1 MMIFS
6 FQNQRRFA
14 MNTYGKFAQDTWK
27 MLAPRQYELIVNP
40 EEWFTD
46 LGKEAENAV
55 GDLSVK
61 IAGQD
66 LPEESYLEKV
76 GRLNA
81 AKTQAEEIV
90 RVEMLTP
97 QAEELTEDEDQEP
110 SEMSLHLQ
118 FVKEMRELQQQAT
131 EELDQLE
138 RDSNLTQ

>member
-1 MMIFS
+1 
-6 FQNQRRFA
+6 

-40 EEWFTD
+40 EEWFTN

-61 IAGQD
+61 IAGKD
-66 LPEESYLEKV
+66 LQGESYLEKV

-131 EELDQLE
+131 EELDQLD
-138 RDSNLTQ
+138 RDSHLNQ

>member
-1 MMIFS
+1 
-6 FQNQRRFA
+6 

-27 MLAPRQYELIVNP
+27 MLAPAQYELIVNP
-40 EEWFTD
+40 EEWFTT

-66 LPEESYLEKV
+66 LQGESYLEKV

-90 RVEMLTP
+90 RVEILTP

-131 EELDQLE
+131 EELDQLD
-138 RDSNLTQ
+138 RDSHLNQ

>member
-1 MMIFS
+1 
-6 FQNQRRFA
+6 

-40 EEWFTD
+40 EEWFTN

-66 LPEESYLEKV
+66 LPGESYLEKV

-90 RVEMLTP
+90 RVEILTP
-97 QAEELTEDEDQEP
+97 QAEELTEDEDEEQEP

-131 EELDQLE
+131 EELDQLD
-138 RDSNLTQ
+138 RDSHLNQ

>member
-1 MMIFS
+1 
-6 FQNQRRFA
+6 

-40 EEWFTD
+40 EEWFTN

-66 LPEESYLEKV
+66 VPGESYLEKV

-97 QAEELTEDEDQEP
+97 QVEDLTEEEEGEQEP

-131 EELDQLE
+131 EELDQLD
-138 RDSNLTQ
+138 RDSHLNQ

>member
-1 MMIFS
+1 
-6 FQNQRRFA
+6 

-27 MLAPRQYELIVNP
+27 MLAPSQYELIVNP
-40 EEWFTD
+40 EEWFTN

-66 LPEESYLEKV
+66 LPGESYLEKL

-90 RVEMLTP
+90 RVEILTP

-131 EELDQLE
+131 EELDQLD
-138 RDSNLTQ
+138 RDSHLNQ

>member
-1 MMIFS
+1 
-6 FQNQRRFA
+6 
-14 MNTYGKFAQDTWK
+14 MNTYGKFAQDSWK
-27 MLAPRQYELIVNP
+27 MLAPTQYKLMVNP
-40 EEWFTD
+40 EEWFTN

-66 LPEESYLEKV
+66 VQGESYLEKV

-97 QAEELTEDEDQEP
+97 QVEDLTEEEEGEQEP

-131 EELDQLE
+131 EELDQLD
-138 RDSNLTQ
+138 RDSHLNQ

>member
-1 MMIFS
+1 
-6 FQNQRRFA
+6 

-40 EEWFTD
+40 EEWFTN

-61 IAGQD
+61 IAGKD
-66 LPEESYLEKV
+66 LQGESYLEKV

-90 RVEMLTP
+90 RVEILTP

-131 EELDQLE
+131 EELDQLD
-138 RDSNLTQ
+138 RDSHLNQ

>member
-1 MMIFS
+1 
-6 FQNQRRFA
+6 

-27 MLAPRQYELIVNP
+27 TLAPRQYELIVNP
-40 EEWFTD
+40 EEWFTN

-66 LPEESYLEKV
+66 LPGETYLEKV

-90 RVEMLTP
+90 RVEILTP

-131 EELDQLE
+131 EELDQLD
-138 RDSNLTQ
+138 RDSHLNQ

>member
-1 MMIFS
+1 
-6 FQNQRRFA
+6 

-27 MLAPRQYELIVNP
+27 MLAPSQYELIVNP
-40 EEWFTD
+40 EEWFTT

-66 LPEESYLEKV
+66 LSEETYLEKV

-131 EELDQLE
+131 EEMDQLD
-138 RDSNLTQ
+138 RDSHLNQ

>member
-1 MMIFS
+1 
-6 FQNQRRFA
+6 

-40 EEWFTD
+40 EEWFTN

-66 LPEESYLEKV
+66 LPGESYLEKV

-90 RVEMLTP
+90 RVEILTP

-131 EELDQLE
+131 EELDQLD
-138 RDSNLTQ
+138 RDSHLNQ

>member
-1 MMIFS
+1 
-6 FQNQRRFA
+6 

-40 EEWFTD
+40 EEWFTN

-66 LPEESYLEKV
+66 LQGESYLEKV

-81 AKTQAEEIV
+81 AKMQAEEIV
-90 RVEMLTP
+90 RVEILTP

-131 EELDQLE
+131 EELDQLD
-138 RDSNLTQ
+138 RDSHLNQ

>member
-1 MMIFS
+1 
-6 FQNQRRFA
+6 

-138 RDSNLTQ
+138 RDSNLNQ

>member
-1 MMIFS
+1 
-6 FQNQRRFA
+6 

-27 MLAPRQYELIVNP
+27 MLAPSQYELIVNP
-40 EEWFTD
+40 EEWFTN

-66 LPEESYLEKV
+66 LQGETYLEKV

-90 RVEMLTP
+90 RVEILTP

-131 EELDQLE
+131 EELDQLD
-138 RDSNLTQ
+138 RDSHLNQ

>member
-1 MMIFS
+1 
-6 FQNQRRFA
+6 
-14 MNTYGKFAQDTWK
+14 MNTYGKFAQDSWK
-27 MLAPRQYELIVNP
+27 MLAPTQYKLMVNP
-40 EEWFTD
+40 EEWFTN

-66 LPEESYLEKV
+66 VQGESYLEKV

-97 QAEELTEDEDQEP
+97 QVEDLTEEEEGEQEP

-131 EELDQLE
+131 EEMDQLE
-138 RDSNLTQ
+138 RDNDLTR

>member
-1 MMIFS
+1 
-6 FQNQRRFA
+6 

-40 EEWFTD
+40 EEWFTN

-66 LPEESYLEKV
+66 LPGETYLEKV

-90 RVEMLTP
+90 RVEILTP

-131 EELDQLE
+131 EELDQLD
-138 RDSNLTQ
+138 RDSHLNQ

>member
-1 MMIFS
+1 
-6 FQNQRRFA
+6 

-27 MLAPRQYELIVNP
+27 MLAPSQYELIVNP
-40 EEWFTD
+40 EEWFTN

-66 LPEESYLEKV
+66 LPGESYLEKV

-90 RVEMLTP
+90 RVEILTP

-131 EELDQLE
+131 EELDQLD
-138 RDSNLTQ
+138 RDSHLNQ

>member
-1 MMIFS
+1 
-6 FQNQRRFA
+6 

-27 MLAPRQYELIVNP
+27 MLAPSQYELIVNP
-40 EEWFTD
+40 EEWFTN

-66 LPEESYLEKV
+66 LPGESYLEKV

-90 RVEMLTP
+90 RVEILTP

-131 EELDQLE
+131 EELDQLD
-138 RDSNLTQ
+138 RDSHLKQ

>member
-1 MMIFS
+1 MIFS

-14 MNTYGKFAQDTWK
+14 MNAYGKFAQDTWK
-27 MLAPRQYELIVNP
+27 ILAPSQYELIVNP
-40 EEWFTD
+40 EEWFTN

-61 IAGQD
+61 IAGHD
-66 LPEESYLEKV
+66 LPGETYLEKV

-81 AKTQAEEIV
+81 AKMQAEEIV

-97 QAEELTEDEDQEP
+97 QAGDLTEDADEEP
-110 SEMSLHLQ
+110 SEISLHLQ

-138 RDSNLTQ
+138 RDSNLNQ

>member
-1 MMIFS
+1 
-6 FQNQRRFA
+6 

-40 EEWFTD
+40 EEWFTN

-66 LPEESYLEKV
+66 LQGESYLEKV

-90 RVEMLTP
+90 RVEILTP
-97 QAEELTEDEDQEP
+97 QAEELTEDEDEEQEP

-131 EELDQLE
+131 EELDQLD
-138 RDSNLTQ
+138 RDSHLNQ

>member
-1 MMIFS
+1 
-6 FQNQRRFA
+6 

-40 EEWFTD
+40 EEWFTN

-66 LPEESYLEKV
+66 LQGESYLEKV

-90 RVEMLTP
+90 RVEILTP
-97 QAEELTEDEDQEP
+97 QAEELTEDEDEEQEP

-131 EELDQLE
+131 EELDQLD
-138 RDSNLTQ
+138 RDSNLNQ

>member
-1 MMIFS
+1 MIFS

-138 RDSNLTQ
+138 RDSNLNQ

>member
-1 MMIFS
+1 
-6 FQNQRRFA
+6 

-40 EEWFTD
+40 EEWFTN

-66 LPEESYLEKV
+66 LQGESYLEKV

-90 RVEMLTP
+90 RVEILTP
-97 QAEELTEDEDQEP
+97 QTEELTEDEDQEP

-131 EELDQLE
+131 EELDQLD
-138 RDSNLTQ
+138 RDSHLNQ

>member
-1 MMIFS
+1 
-6 FQNQRRFA
+6 

-40 EEWFTD
+40 EEWFTN

-66 LPEESYLEKV
+66 LQGESYLEKV

-97 QAEELTEDEDQEP
+97 QAEELTGDEDQEP

-131 EELDQLE
+131 EELDQLD
-138 RDSNLTQ
+138 RDSHLNQ

>member
-1 MMIFS
+1 
-6 FQNQRRFA
+6 

-40 EEWFTD
+40 EEWFTN

-66 LPEESYLEKV
+66 LQGESYLEKV

-90 RVEMLTP
+90 RVEILTP

-131 EELDQLE
+131 EELDQLD
-138 RDSNLTQ
+138 RDSHLNQ

>member
-138 RDSNLTQ
+138 RDSNLNQ

>member
-1 MMIFS
+1 
-6 FQNQRRFA
+6 

-27 MLAPRQYELIVNP
+27 MLAPSQYELIVNP

-66 LPEESYLEKV
+66 LPGESYLEKV

-131 EELDQLE
+131 EELDQLD
-138 RDSNLTQ
+138 RDSHLNQ